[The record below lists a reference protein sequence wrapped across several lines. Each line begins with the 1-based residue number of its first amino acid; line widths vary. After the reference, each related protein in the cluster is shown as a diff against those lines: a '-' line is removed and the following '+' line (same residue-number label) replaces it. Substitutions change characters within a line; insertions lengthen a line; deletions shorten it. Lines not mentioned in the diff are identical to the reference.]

1 MKRILFAALLLP
13 ALLLPA
19 GCGTNTPTLP
29 EDPSY
34 DIYESKEIDPTQPY
48 SVDFRLTSGHHT
60 AGIDFPAG
68 TYHLEA
74 IQWRGN
80 VCSSNGT
87 VNEEMGT
94 VDYNTDGR
102 SHYLQDLYDVELP
115 TGTILSLTGGVT
127 LRMTCEDADP
137 TPLQPRNQD
146 ITESITL
153 TAGHYTAGKDFPAGV
168 YDFTATDGV
177 GNVESSNLFD
187 EGIND
192 IMGTTW
198 RLAEDFGF
206 CDQYYQNVSL
216 PEGTVL
222 KVSGVTL
229 LLIPSE

>member
-1 MKRILFAALLLP
+1 MAAWMKKWAPWTTTR
-13 ALLLPA
+13 
-19 GCGTNTPTLP
+19 
-29 EDPSY
+29 
-34 DIYESKEIDPTQPY
+34 
-48 SVDFRLTSGHHT
+48 
-60 AGIDFPAG
+60 
-68 TYHLEA
+68 
-74 IQWRGN
+74 
-80 VCSSNGT
+80 
-87 VNEEMGT
+87 
-94 VDYNTDGR
+94 R

-146 ITESITL
+146 ITESVTL

-198 RLAEDFGF
+198 RIAEDFAF
-206 CDQYYQNVSL
+206 CDQFYQNVSL

>member
-1 MKRILFAALLLP
+1 MKRVFFALLCLSCC
-13 ALLLPA
+13 LFFA
-19 GCGTNTPTLP
+19 GCGTEKTLP

-34 DIYESKEIDPTQPY
+34 DIYESEEIDSSEPY
-48 SVDFRLTSGHHT
+48 HVDFRLTSGHHT

-74 IQWRGN
+74 IQWCGN
-80 VCSSNGT
+80 VVSSNGS
-87 VNEEMGT
+87 VDASMGVT
-94 VDYNTDGR
+94 DFNTDGLNQYIQEV
-102 SHYLQDLYDVELP
+102 SDVELP
-115 TGTILSLTGGVT
+115 IGTVLSLTGGVT
-127 LRMTCEDADP
+127 LRMTCDDADP
-137 TPLQPRNQD
+137 TPLEGRNKE
-146 ITESITL
+146 ITEMVTL
-153 TAGHYTAGKDFPAGV
+153 TAGHYTAGVDFPAGV

-177 GNVESSNLFD
+177 GNVESDNFFD

-192 IMGTTW
+192 VMGTTW

-222 KVSGVTL
+222 QVAGVTL